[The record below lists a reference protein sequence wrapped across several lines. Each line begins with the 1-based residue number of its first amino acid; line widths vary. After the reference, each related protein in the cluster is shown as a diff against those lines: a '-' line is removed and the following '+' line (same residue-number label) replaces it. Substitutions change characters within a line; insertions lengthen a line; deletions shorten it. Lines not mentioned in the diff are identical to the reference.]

1 MPQYEV
7 GSEEYWA
14 AERAKEEENRQVLIA
29 EQGEDVVNRNPRTWK
44 LPASPQP
51 GVTLAPGRRLTQ
63 TGDQMPG
70 KEYALMSQQQGIE
83 RDLQK
88 RIIATRMEG
97 QGRVLGYTPEQ
108 EKQIDALEKAYTTVL
123 SKPNEWT
130 AEQTQEY
137 ALRVQ
142 QAKNSMIKSW
152 VKRPPTPQEIY
163 DNQAHVID
171 KKTGRSLLYDAK
183 TGKFTPDEDIL
194 PAKLKVEILKQV
206 MEENQ
211 IVDEEG
217 NATPGDPAKIR
228 AAYAAVVLPYYEVLG
243 IETGQQPQGQPGQP
257 PPQAG
262 GGTIG
267 RRPQV
272 VQQPQET
279 QLPTFDEITPE
290 QQKEAIANFNAEES
304 KRETR
309 RNIGRYSLAGG
320 GATTTKPMSEQEF
333 KDRAKEDGAFLRN
346 YIKAR
351 KPGALPESWDDTTAK
366 ERQTM
371 YDNYYASRKAGDE
384 VLGKSEFERKVRKD
398 PSIIQEFLKSKGTK
412 ATAQAMV
419 LPNEKQAAYNWA
431 KANPNDPRSKKI
443 LEKLG
448 KE

>member
-152 VKRPPTPQEIY
+152 VKRPPTPKELHAQNSFT
-163 DNQAHVID
+163 DDFGGVWTMNP
-171 KKTGRSLLYDAK
+171 KTGAFKRDDVVSLHDIAEISKSVDSDTSMIGK
-183 TGKFTPDEDIL
+183 TPEE
-194 PAKLKVEILKQV
+194 KLAEITTRAQRAI
-206 MEENQ
+206 Q
-211 IVDEEG
+211 
-217 NATPGDPAKIR
+217 IR
-228 AAYAAVVLPYYEVLG
+228 AAVGGVNTKPPPPDPAIVARETAFNAAVGTPKEFGGSLSVDEMTDAG
-243 IETGQQPQGQPGQP
+243 RKFAQGDPNKANEFMQMW
-257 PPQAG
+257 AG
-262 GGTIG
+262 KYK
-267 RRPQV
+267 
-272 VQQPQET
+272 
-279 QLPTFDEITPE
+279 
-290 QQKEAIANFNAEES
+290 KEAS
-304 KRETR
+304 KYPDPDKFVVGKLLPPTEKSFGKKVKNVLLGQSFADMKTE
-309 RNIGRYSLAGG
+309 A
-320 GATTTKPMSEQEF
+320 
-333 KDRAKEDGAFLRN
+333 DWAKIVSDKF
-346 YIKAR
+346 
-351 KPGALPESWDDTTAK
+351 
-366 ERQTM
+366 
-371 YDNYYASRKAGDE
+371 KAGQTIQKD
-384 VLGKSEFERKVRKD
+384 GKTYTY
-398 PSIIQEFLKSKGTK
+398 KG
-412 ATAQAMV
+412 
-419 LPNEKQAAYNWA
+419 N
-431 KANPNDPRSKKI
+431 
-443 LEKLG
+443 G
-448 KE
+448 KWDY